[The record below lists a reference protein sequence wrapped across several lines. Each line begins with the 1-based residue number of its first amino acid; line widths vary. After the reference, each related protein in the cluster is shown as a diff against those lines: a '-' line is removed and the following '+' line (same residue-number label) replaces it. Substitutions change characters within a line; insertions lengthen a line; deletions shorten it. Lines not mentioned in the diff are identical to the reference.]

1 MIKELPRKLFIGFL
15 AGAVGV
21 LLFHQLVLLLAHAV
35 GLVPFAP
42 YSLQPTAPLG
52 VPQVVSTAFWGGIW
66 GIAMVLLMT
75 WIPGAERLWVAVLFG
90 AVLPSLVAAVV
101 VTPLK
106 GGDMAAWMAPGRIL
120 LALVINGAWG
130 LGTWLIYR
138 LAWHG
143 FGSTTAGAMGSR

>member
-1 MIKELPRKLFIGFL
+1 MTKGLPRNLLVGFV

-21 LLFHQLVLLLAHAV
+21 LLFHQMVLLLAHAM

-52 VPQVVSTAFWGGIW
+52 VPQVVSTAFWGGLW
-66 GIAMVLLMT
+66 GMALVLL
-75 WIPGAERLWVAVLFG
+75 IASVPGADRLWVAVLFG
-90 AVLPSLVAAVV
+90 AVLPSLVAALV

-106 GGDMAAWMAPGRIL
+106 GGDLAVWMSPGRIL

-130 LGTWLIYR
+130 LGTWLFYR
-138 LAWHG
+138 LG
-143 FGSTTAGAMGSR
+143 RRSLG